1 MRFQILIFCTILI
14 FSMFLAG
21 CTGDQPKSNVE
32 VNANQP
38 ANKPGNSNSDL
49 TTTKTPT
56 EATTNDA
63 PTLKPVFKAYCDAM
77 TKKDEA
83 ALRKVYSAATLK
95 IFDADAKADKQTLM
109 QYLSADR
116 VSNKLCEIRNER
128 IEGDAGVAEVK
139 TEGSPNGIKI
149 KFIKENG
156 DWKLTNEFPDFEK
169 FKNTA
174 GNSNAAK

>member
-1 MRFQILIFCTILI
+1 
-14 FSMFLAG
+14 MFLTG
-21 CTGDQPKSNVE
+21 CTGEPPKSNVN

-63 PTLKPVFKAYCDAM
+63 PTLKPTFKAYCDAM

-109 QYLSADR
+109 EYLSADR

-128 IEGDAGVAEVK
+128 IEGDVGVAEVK
-139 TEGSPNGIKI
+139 TEGSPNGIKL

-169 FKNTA
+169 FKNPA
-174 GNSNAAK
+174 SNSNAAK